1 MRSRPGV
8 SDIRSAERA
17 SPDHHYVRP
26 AAPGPQS
33 FVSLELRPAS
43 DGVEVPRR
51 AIAARA
57 TPSGDRFDIGPTG
70 LAYEA
75 TRNEL
80 IVSETFTG
88 LVKRIA
94 LTP

>member
-1 MRSRPGV
+1 MG
-8 SDIRSAERA
+8 
-17 SPDHHYVRP
+17 
-26 AAPGPQS
+26 
-33 FVSLELRPAS
+33 
-43 DGVEVPRR
+43 

>member
-1 MRSRPGV
+1 MG
-8 SDIRSAERA
+8 
-17 SPDHHYVRP
+17 
-26 AAPGPQS
+26 
-33 FVSLELRPAS
+33 
-43 DGVEVPRR
+43 

-57 TPSGDRFDIGPTG
+57 TPSGDRFDIGPIG